1 MPNKYWSGD
10 LDESETESARS
21 LSSCH
26 TADTDITK
34 PDDNLGTISTQSLI
48 PRSRHRIRRPQS
60 PHGDN
65 SAQITTAKGR
75 AYQDPDVDTTARL
88 SDIDPDFNKAAGTK
102 KLRDRV
108 IDRWHRFCQKNLE
121 REPDCAQWSDPEN
134 ALRQASAD
142 CIFQFLKWC
151 FKLEYGIDGRKL
163 PGYGQAGT
171 FNTDWKYFRIY
182 YQDVSGRKMDKA
194 MEKSLR
200 TGRQWLIKENELG
213 TQPRDNVPVYIDDMI
228 TFNET
233 ILQTRKKRF
242 FLGIQRIM
250 LCLALMLGLFT
261 AGRKTAILKLQYKHL
276 RISLLRNPYNG
287 PPILDIAIKPEYIKS
302 FLGITNLNTF
312 SFPEIILGVSLV
324 FSPHVFIMGLLLHA
338 RAFKADI
345 RSMDD
350 VRNLFVMRGCQEL
363 PLPLEEAMDDYYL
376 FCKVDM
382 IDGKPQILRKEPM
395 SDSQYNSAIRT
406 ISEIIGLLAW
416 FFFHQFRYG
425 TGGILDDTEWVS
437 DSKRNLV
444 LHHANTD
451 VFLKYYRP
459 RQHTD
464 MQEAVLGLKPDKVI
478 GRALTSISRY
488 ADKRRPRYLD
498 DTQKALVE
506 DDPELQT
513 AIRKRDALLD
523 QFQQTPNPKLGQDV
537 AEAERNIKNT
547 RQRLRYRRKKEVR
560 QAFSN
565 EQAVKDINAQRA
577 GKILSEDDALEESES
592 EDDTPPEQTMLVESL
607 MAVPAEWTLEGEWQ
621 RRNVGTEVIIMYCDF
636 EEGGPLRGRRP
647 KRKRSERDV
656 DGLSTVEENQTE
668 ILEDD
673 KQPLEKKRNNQETS
687 QTPAKPLV
695 CFQCGKKYSQ
705 YQSLLRHFRPNHM
718 NDRRCKS
725 CADGMEYL
733 EQMHWQCHVTA
744 VHHLNI

>member
-1 MPNKYWSGD
+1 MPNKHWAD
-10 LDESETESARS
+10 DTDESETGSGTS
-21 LSSCH
+21 LCFSNSE
-26 TADTDITK
+26 TSDTDITE
-34 PDDNLGTISTQSLI
+34 PDENFGSISTRSLT
-48 PRSRHRIRRPQS
+48 PQS
-60 PHGDN
+60 KGRTRPPQQPHGGS
-65 SAQITTAKGR
+65 SAQTTTSAGR
-75 AYQDPDVDTTARL
+75 AYKDPDIDTTERL
-88 SDIDPDFNKAAGTK
+88 SDIDPDFNRADGTK
-102 KLRDRV
+102 KLKERV

-121 REPDCAQWSDPEN
+121 REPDCARWSDPEK

-142 CIFQFLKWC
+142 
-151 FKLEYGIDGRKL
+151 YGRKL

-182 YQDVSGRKMDKA
+182 YQDALGKKMDKEMA
-194 MEKSLR
+194 TSLR

-228 TFNET
+228 KFNET

-261 AGRKTAILKLQYKHL
+261 AGRKNAILKLQYKHL
-276 RISLLRNPYNG
+276 RISLLRNPYDG

-312 SFPEIILGVSLV
+312 SFPEIILGVSFV
-324 FSPHVFIMGLLLHA
+324 FSPHMFIMGLLLHA

-345 RSMDD
+345 RSIDN
-350 VRNLFVMRGCQEL
+350 VRSLFVMRGCQEL

-376 FCKVDM
+376 FCRVDM
-382 IDGKPQILRKEPM
+382 IDGEPQILRDQPM
-395 SDSQYNSAIRT
+395 SDSHYNNAIRS
-406 ISEIIGLLAW
+406 ISEIIGLLKW

-444 LHHANTD
+444 LHHADSST
-451 VFLKYYRP
+451 FLKYYRP

-513 AIRKRDALLD
+513 AISNRDALLD
-523 QFQQTPNPKLGQDV
+523 KFQQTPNPTLEQDV

-560 QAFSN
+560 HAFSD

-577 GKILSEDDALEESES
+577 GKILPEEDALEESES
-592 EDDTPPEQTMLVESL
+592 EDDTPPEQTMLVERL
-607 MAVPAEWTLEGEWQ
+607 MAVPVEWTLEGEWQ
-621 RRNVGTEVIIMYCDF
+621 RRNIATEVIIMYCDF
-636 EEGGPLRGRRP
+636 EEGGPLRGRL

-656 DGLSTVEENQTE
+656 EGFSKMEANQTE
-668 ILEDD
+668 ISEDD
-673 KQPLEKKRNNQETS
+673 EQPLKKKCNNQEPR
-687 QTPAKPLV
+687 QIPAKPLV
-695 CFQCGKKYSQ
+695 CFQCGKKY
-705 YQSLLRHFRPNHM
+705 
-718 NDRRCKS
+718 
-725 CADGMEYL
+725 
-733 EQMHWQCHVTA
+733 
-744 VHHLNI
+744 